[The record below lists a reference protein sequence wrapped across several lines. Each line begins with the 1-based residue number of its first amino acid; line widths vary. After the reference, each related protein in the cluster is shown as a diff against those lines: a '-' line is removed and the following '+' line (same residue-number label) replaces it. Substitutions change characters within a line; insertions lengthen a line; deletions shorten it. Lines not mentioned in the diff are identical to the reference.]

1 MPDII
6 YTNWG
11 DLIAGSFQLMW
22 LDLVKLLPVL
32 VAALLVV
39 IIGWLVGAV
48 LGRVVYQIMHSIKID
63 DLLRKAGLEDW
74 LQRGGV
80 RLDSGHFVGTLVKWF
95 IFVVFLIA
103 AFEILGWTQVND
115 FLSKVVAYLPQV
127 IIAAI
132 ILLAAVII
140 ADVMQKLISSSA
152 RAARLKSANFLG
164 SVVKWVIWIFA
175 FLVVLDHLKV
185 ATPFV
190 QMLFTGVV
198 IAVSLALGL
207 SFGLGGQSAASGFIE
222 KMREEISDR
231 N

>member
-1 MPDII
+1 
-6 YTNWG
+6 
-11 DLIAGSFQLMW
+11 
-22 LDLVKLLPVL
+22 
-32 VAALLVV
+32 
-39 IIGWLVGAV
+39 
-48 LGRVVYQIMHSIKID
+48 
-63 DLLRKAGLEDW
+63 LRD
-74 LQRGGV
+74 
-80 RLDSGHFVGTLVKWF
+80 
-95 IFVVFLIA
+95 
-103 AFEILGWTQVND
+103 
-115 FLSKVVAYLPQV
+115 VVAYLPQV

-152 RAARLKSANFLG
+152 RSARLKSANFLG
-164 SVVKWVIWIFA
+164 SVAKWVIWIFA
-175 FLVVLDHLKV
+175 FLIVLDHLGV

-198 IAVSLALGL
+198 IAVSLAIGL